1 METPPFNPEP
11 TRMMTRSVLA
21 EIPTRL
27 GRLSMT
33 EPNGL
38 GRNDHHVNI
47 MNTTISNFPTSM
59 MTPSPSPDELIIQQ
73 RGRRKIPVTFS
84 PDIDAIKQNNQETP
98 TKSGGSS
105 FNKSSI
111 VLRSTPRKRLLLND
125 PLELSS
131 PDKYKTG
138 SQNYK
143 KIRTDVAVE
152 LPEDYCLLS
161 AMKAL
166 SSDQLI
172 NIIGQ
177 IVIDHPGIE
186 KEIRSNFPLADLK
199 PLEERIYYLRRNIY
213 KALPSSRLIS
223 KTDSTAYNRV
233 STHVLAFK
241 KCVVDQGRRLVES
254 NQWPI
259 VMDYV
264 FMAWK
269 HVRNT
274 PVWDNPA
281 HNAARRQCFKSLSAQ
296 CMTALKQLKN
306 TIDQQQ
312 CDSYKSQLK
321 LLVDD
326 SEDMDWCLQFLNI
339 NE

>member
-11 TRMMTRSVLA
+11 TNRIMTRSVLA

-33 EPNGL
+33 DPNQ
-38 GRNDHHVNI
+38 GRTDHHVNI
-47 MNTTISNFPTSM
+47 MNTTIANMPTSM

-84 PDIDAIKQNNQETP
+84 PDIDSIKQNNQETP
-98 TKSGGSS
+98 TKSSS
-105 FNKSSI
+105 SILNKSSI

-131 PDKYKTG
+131 PDKYKI
-138 SQNYK
+138 SSPNCK
-143 KIRTDVAVE
+143 KFRTEFAVE
-152 LPEDYCLLS
+152 LPEDNCILS
-161 AMKAL
+161 ALKAL
-166 SSDQLI
+166 SPDQLI
-172 NIIGQ
+172 GVIGQ
-177 IVIDHPGIE
+177 IVIDHPEIE
-186 KEIRSNFPLADLK
+186 KEIRSHFPIADLK

-241 KCVVDQGRRLVES
+241 KCVVDQGRRLVDS
-254 NQWPI
+254 NQWSV

-274 PVWDNPA
+274 PVWDNPP
-281 HNAARRQCFKSLSAQ
+281 HNAARRQCFKSLSAL
-296 CMTALKQLKN
+296 CMTALKHMKESLDLNKLEN
-306 TIDQQQ
+306 
-312 CDSYKSQLK
+312 YKSQLK

-326 SEDMDWCLQFLNI
+326 SEDIESCLEFLNY
-339 NE
+339 N

>member
-1 METPPFNPEP
+1 METPPFNQEP

-33 EPNGL
+33 DPNNGL
-38 GRNDHHVNI
+38 GRTDHHVNI
-47 MNTTISNFPTSM
+47 MNTTISNLPTSM

-84 PDIDAIKQNNQETP
+84 PDIDTIKQNNQETP
-98 TKSGGSS
+98 TKSGSN

-131 PDKYKTG
+131 PDKYKLG
-138 SQNYK
+138 SSNYK
-143 KIRTDVAVE
+143 KLRTDVPVE
-152 LPEDYCLLS
+152 LPEDNCILS

-172 NIIGQ
+172 GIIGQ
-177 IVIDHPGIE
+177 IVIDHPDIE
-186 KEIRSNFPLADLK
+186 KEIRSNFPVADLK
-199 PLEERIYYLRRNIY
+199 PIEERIYYLRRNIY
-213 KALPSSRLIS
+213 KALPSNRLIS
-223 KTDSTAYNRV
+223 KTDPTSYNRV

-241 KCVVDQGRRLVES
+241 KCVVDHGRRLVES
-254 NQWPI
+254 NQWPV

-274 PVWDNPA
+274 PIWDNPA
-281 HNAARRQCFKSLSAQ
+281 HNAARRQCFKSLSGQ
-296 CMTALKQLKN
+296 CMTALKHLKN
-306 TIDQQQ
+306 TMDQQK
-312 CDSYKSQLK
+312 CDSYKNQLK

-326 SEDMDWCLQFLNI
+326 SEDMEWCLQFLSHDD
-339 NE
+339 